1 MRLHRFLA
9 ALLLGLPMA
18 TPIPVA
24 AEDAP
29 LAPEVQRRVAVVVL
43 ARRIRGYAAMAKAS
57 SDCQVEK
64 GRLPR
69 RQASQALAISLEEL
83 GISRRVLTNPL
94 VVAVSPRLQRLLD
107 DSCAWIQPR
116 RLKRCGWPKTSFE
129 PFLELGLRR
138 GQ

>member
-43 ARRIRGYAAMAKAS
+43 ARRIRGYAAMANSS

-69 RQASQALAISLEEL
+69 
-83 GISRRVLTNPL
+83 
-94 VVAVSPRLQRLLD
+94 LQRLLD
-107 DSCAWIQPR
+107 DSCALDPTKEAEAL
-116 RLKRCGWPKTSFE
+116 RLAE
-129 PFLELGLRR
+129 NEL
-138 GQ
+138 

>member
-43 ARRIRGYAAMAKAS
+43 AHRIRDYAAIAPAPVRRFLPVATAS
-57 SDCQVEK
+57 DRS
-64 GRLPR
+64 G
-69 RQASQALAISLEEL
+69 L
-83 GISRRVLTNPL
+83 GLNRS
-94 VVAVSPRLQRLLD
+94 SPRGEDIWASISIPVPIAMPTAAR
-107 DSCAWIQPR
+107 SAVWA
-116 RLKRCGWPKTSFE
+116 
-129 PFLELGLRR
+129 
-138 GQ
+138 

>member
-1 MRLHRFLA
+1 M
-9 ALLLGLPMA
+9 AL
-18 TPIPVA
+18 
-24 AEDAP
+24 
-29 LAPEVQRRVAVVVL
+29 EVQRRVAVVVL

-69 RQASQALAISLEEL
+69 RQARQALAISLEEL

-107 DSCAWIQPR
+107 DSCALDPTKEAEAL
-116 RLKRCGWPKTSFE
+116 RLAE
-129 PFLELGLRR
+129 NELRTFSRAGSQKGTVRALAFISSANKNRP
-138 GQ
+138 

>member
-1 MRLHRFLA
+1 MRLHRFFA

-64 GRLPR
+64 GHQPARADQSRGGR
-69 RQASQALAISLEEL
+69 RQPAPAAPAE
-83 GISRRVLTNPL
+83 
-94 VVAVSPRLQRLLD
+94 
-107 DSCAWIQPR
+107 
-116 RLKRCGWPKTSFE
+116 
-129 PFLELGLRR
+129 
-138 GQ
+138 

>member
-1 MRLHRFLA
+1 MLLWHPRFSA
-9 ALLLGLPMA
+9 GLPWWCW
-18 TPIPVA
+18 PA
-24 AEDAP
+24 AFAARP
-29 LAPEVQRRVAVVVL
+29 LC
-43 ARRIRGYAAMAKAS
+43 

-107 DSCAWIQPR
+107 DSCALDSTKEAEAL
-116 RLKRCGWPKTSFE
+116 RLAE
-129 PFLELGLRR
+129 NEL
-138 GQ
+138 

>member
-1 MRLHRFLA
+1 MRLLRTFA

-43 ARRIRGYAAMAKAS
+43 ARRIRGYAAMAKVS

-64 GRLPR
+64 GRLPL
-69 RQASQALAISLEEL
+69 RQSRQALAISLEEL
-83 GISRRVLTNPL
+83 GISRRVL
-94 VVAVSPRLQRLLD
+94 D
-107 DSCAWIQPR
+107 DSCALDPTKEPKAL
-116 RLKRCGWPKTSFE
+116 RLAE
-129 PFLELGLRR
+129 NEL
-138 GQ
+138 

>member
-43 ARRIRGYAAMAKAS
+43 ARRIRGYAAMAQAS
-57 SDCQVEK
+57 SDCQVEGVVCRAARPAK
-64 GRLPR
+64 TWRFR
-69 RQASQALAISLEEL
+69 SRSWASAGA
-83 GISRRVLTNPL
+83 
-94 VVAVSPRLQRLLD
+94 
-107 DSCAWIQPR
+107 C
-116 RLKRCGWPKTSFE
+116 
-129 PFLELGLRR
+129 
-138 GQ
+138 